1 MSYYNDHGLLNNF
14 AKEPK
19 MYKAEPASEGQQ
31 RNSMVLVALGLVL
44 AGGLVGVAFFVT
56 SIS

>member
-19 MYKAEPASEGQQ
+19 MYKAEAPSEAQQ
-31 RNSMVLVALGLVL
+31 RNSIVLVALGLVL